1 LLNKKREQRTER
13 DETLKSTELIGSSS
27 GRITWKFASKTEV
40 TLRNKGEKRTN
51 LFA

>member
-1 LLNKKREQRTER
+1 MLNKKREEN
-13 DETLKSTELIGSSS
+13 LKSTECIGNSK
-27 GRITWKFASKTEV
+27 GGIIWKFASKTEV